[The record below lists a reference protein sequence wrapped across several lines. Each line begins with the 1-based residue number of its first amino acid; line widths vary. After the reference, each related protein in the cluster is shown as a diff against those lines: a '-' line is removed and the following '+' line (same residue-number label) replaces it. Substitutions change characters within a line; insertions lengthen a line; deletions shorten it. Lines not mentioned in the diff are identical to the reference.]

1 MKVSLS
7 WLRNYVDI
15 LMDIDELGHALT
27 MAGLEVDAV
36 YDRYDYLTSVLV
48 GRITA
53 VEPHPNADKLKLCR
67 VEAGRQ
73 IFRVVCGAPN
83 AVVGMLAPLAL
94 PGTEFIDGTVL
105 SAGTIRGEKS
115 EGMLCSETELGLG
128 ADPSRLMVLDSAL
141 KPGTPLNHALS
152 LSDRVWDIDLTPNRP
167 DCLSIIGIAREI
179 AAIQGNTINRPEI
192 QLPEGEGDIHACTS
206 VTIDAPDH
214 CPRYAAR
221 LITDITVAPSAFWLQ
236 DRLLSVGLRP
246 INNLVDIT
254 NFVMLET
261 GQPLHAFDFD
271 RLAENRIVVRTADE
285 GEKFTTLDEK
295 ERELSAETLMICD
308 GDKPVAIGGVM
319 GGMNS
324 EIKPDTTRVL
334 IEGAYFNPIS
344 VRKTA
349 KHLGLNTDAAH
360 RFERGVDPHGTLFA
374 IDRAAQFMVAM
385 GNGRLIKGTVDRQY
399 DLPRPPVIDLKV
411 SATNRSLGTD
421 LDQYKIAGLLN
432 GIGFK
437 TTFKDGDTL
446 NVETPSFRVDVSR
459 PEDLMEEVARRW
471 GYDNIPTTFAVIPA
485 DNAAAPKELIQ
496 RRRIRSLLAGLGITE
511 VINYS
516 FIHKASCDRLKLKE
530 DDARRHVV
538 KLLNPL
544 TEDQAVLRSSLIPGL
559 LETMQRNI
567 SKLSRTLKLFEIG
580 KTFISKGS
588 NQLPQ
593 EREMLAGL
601 WTGDRVMPGWYEKP
615 VACDFYD
622 LKGLLESLM
631 DGLHISKTHFTR
643 LADAKCTYTRKGVSA
658 QIRINEQCIGIIGEI
673 HPKVLNAYGLKQ
685 TAYVFEIDLGRIID
699 HVADAIYA
707 QSLPKFPAT
716 SRDATLI
723 VDHDMEADLI
733 LSVVRQLD
741 QPLVE
746 DVQLFDVFQG
756 NPVPEHHKSVS
767 FRIIYRSD
775 EKTLEDETI
784 NQIHKKITDSLVDRF
799 KADLPA

>member
-15 LMDIDELGHALT
+15 QMDIDELGHALT
-27 MAGLEVDAV
+27 MVGLEVDAV

-53 VEPHPNADKLKLCR
+53 MEPHPNADQLKLCR
-67 VEAGRQ
+67 VEAGQQ

-83 AVVGMLAPLAL
+83 ALVGMLAPLAL
-94 PGTEFIDGTVL
+94 PGTEFLDGTVL

-128 ADPSRLMVLDSAL
+128 TDPSGLMVLDNAL
-141 KPGTPLNHALS
+141 NPGTPLNQALS

-179 AAIQGNTINRPEI
+179 AAIQGNTINRPKI
-192 QLPEGEGDIHACTS
+192 QLPEGEGDINAHTS

-221 LITDITVAPSAFWLQ
+221 LITDVTVAPSPFWLQ

-271 RLAENRIVVRTADE
+271 LLAENRIVVRTANE
-285 GEKFTTLDEK
+285 GEKFVTLDEK
-295 ERELSAETLMICD
+295 ERELTSETLMICD
-308 GDKPVAIGGVM
+308 GEKPVAIGGVM

-349 KHLGLNTDAAH
+349 KLLGLSTDAAH
-360 RFERGVDPHGTLFA
+360 RFERGVDPYGTLFA
-374 IDRAAQFMVAM
+374 IDRAAQLMVEM
-385 GNGRLIKGTVDRQY
+385 GKGRLIKGTVDVQY
-399 DLPRPPVIDLKV
+399 DLPQPPVIDLPV

-421 LDQYKIAGLLN
+421 LDQHKIAGLLN

-437 TTFKDGDTL
+437 TTFKDDDTL
-446 NVETPSFRVDVSR
+446 SVETPSFRVDVSR

-471 GYDNIPTTFAVIPA
+471 GYDNIPTTFAAIPA
-485 DNAAAPKELIQ
+485 DNTAAPKELVQ
-496 RRRIRSLLAGLGITE
+496 RQRIRSLLAGLGFTE

-530 DDARRHVV
+530 DDARRRVV
-538 KLLNPL
+538 ELLNPL

-559 LETMQRNI
+559 FETMQRNI
-567 SKLSRTLKLFEIG
+567 SKQSRTLKLFEIG
-580 KTFISKGS
+580 KAFISKGS

-593 EREMLAGL
+593 EREMLTGL
-601 WTGDRVMPGWYEKP
+601 WTGDRAMPGWYEKP

-622 LKGLLESLM
+622 LKGVLESLM
-631 DGLHISKTHFTR
+631 DGLHISNTHFTR
-643 LADAKCTYTRKGVSA
+643 LADAQCTYTRKGVSA
-658 QIRINEQCIGIIGEI
+658 QIRINEQYVGIIGEI
-673 HPKVLNAYGLKQ
+673 HPKVLDAYGLKQ
-685 TAYVFEIDLGRIID
+685 TAYVFEIDLGRMID
-699 HVADAIYA
+699 HIADAIYA
-707 QSLPKFPAT
+707 QPLPKFPAT

-733 LSVVRQLD
+733 LSVIRQLD

-756 NPVPEHHKSVS
+756 KPVPEHRKSVS

-784 NQIHKKITDSLVDRF
+784 NQIHKEITDSLVDRF